1 MFDYSFT
8 FIIIIVHIPL
18 EILKRGDQSVKAF
31 LDALLEGK
39 AKNNHCNLVVLGEE
53 RVGKTSLIKGL
64 LGKEFDPEC
73 KSTQGVQID
82 QIETVVER
90 VDILLPDDPS
100 QINDKANKVWEAVNP
115 LDRVK
120 DHFAESIVEAVT
132 EADPKPKEDE
142 PEDYDDSI
150 SEVDL
155 VSQVDDIVKELKP
168 LQQRRSKP
176 KKRKHPKA
184 DSGSHSKK
192 KKSQKSAKARSP
204 TVTSSSH
211 QEVVGSASSQT
222 VRARG
227 SQTGYKGLEPAPSV
241 LASARES
248 ISYSDSKAIAK
259 KMKQRSKKGA
269 NLIFHAIDFAGQALY
284 RPMHHCFITHRA
296 VYIVVFKLTEMLKYI
311 RGEKL
316 QKDPIREVQYWLN
329 NIIAHASEESQE
341 DKPKIFL
348 VGTHRNG
355 DQYSKDTASHYGPL
369 SDEDVQEV
377 NEKLMNKF
385 IMNSEDMKY
394 CDFIQ
399 FTSSKGGCIV
409 FAVENSLTSKK
420 NEQRSSSGIHQL
432 MSRIS
437 EIRDKISFLRENFP
451 TSYIK
456 FEQKLLEMQ
465 EKRKDC
471 HLSTRR
477 GELIEWAAECGIIG
491 EEGIKTAIQFYHD
504 IRVIID
510 QS

>member
-1 MFDYSFT
+1 M
-8 FIIIIVHIPL
+8 
-18 EILKRGDQSVKAF
+18 KAF

-155 VSQVDDIVKELKP
+155 MSQVDDIVKDLKP
-168 LQQRRSKP
+168 LEQRRSKP

-192 KKSQKSAKARSP
+192 RKSQKSQSAESTKTRLP
-204 TVTSSSH
+204 ILH
-211 QEVVGSASSQT
+211 QDVVDSAPSQT
-222 VRARG
+222 VRARA

-241 LASARES
+241 PATVRES

-296 VYIVVFKLTEMLKYI
+296 VYIVVFKLTEMLKHI

-316 QKDPIREVQYWLN
+316 QKNPIREVQYWLN
-329 NIIAHASEESQE
+329 NIIAHASILPEESQE

-477 GELIEWAAECGIIG
+477 GELIEWAEECGITG

>member
-1 MFDYSFT
+1 M
-8 FIIIIVHIPL
+8 
-18 EILKRGDQSVKAF
+18 KAF
-31 LDALLEGK
+31 LEALLEGK

-53 RVGKTSLIKGL
+53 RVGKTSLIKAF
-64 LGKEFDPEC
+64 LGKDFDPEC

-82 QIETVVER
+82 QIETVAER
-90 VDILLPDDPS
+90 VDIILPDDSS
-100 QINDKANKVWEAVNP
+100 QIGDKVDKVWEAVNP
-115 LDRVK
+115 SDRVK
-120 DHFAESIVEAVT
+120 DHFAESVVEAMT
-132 EADPKPKEDE
+132 EADPKPKEEE
-142 PEDYDDSI
+142 PEDYDDDI

-155 VSQVDDIVKELKP
+155 MSQVDDIVKELKP
-168 LQQRRSKP
+168 LEQRRSKP
-176 KKRKHPKA
+176 KKRKSPRT
-184 DSGSHSKK
+184 DSGSQSKK
-192 KKSQKSAKARSP
+192 KKYQKSQSAESAKTRPPAI
-204 TVTSSSH
+204 TSSSY
-211 QEVVGSASSQT
+211 QDDIDSASSQT

-227 SQTGYKGLEPAPSV
+227 SQRRYRGLEPAQSV
-241 LASARES
+241 TTSVRES

-296 VYIVVFKLTEMLKYI
+296 VYIIVFKLTEMLKHI

-329 NIIAHASEESQE
+329 NIIAHASIKEESQE

-355 DQYSKDTASHYGPL
+355 DHYSKDTASHCGPL
-369 SDEDVQEV
+369 SDEDVEEV

-394 CDFIQ
+394 RDFIQ

-409 FAVENSLTSKK
+409 FAVENSITSKK
-420 NEQRSSSGIHQL
+420 DEQRSSSGIHQL

-437 EIRDKISFLRENFP
+437 KIRDKILFLRENFP

-477 GELIEWAAECGIIG
+477 GELIEWAVECGITG